1 VKLLLW
7 WYDRNYHTTICDN
20 TANQLHY
27 YYIRHTRSAFALS
40 GQHYPVQFSKL
51 FAFDSRQLKVM
62 QSIRQIQRLNDL
74 ELQKCVPP
82 NASWHTDYRDTA
94 YIHIGGLPFELSE
107 GDVLTIFSQYGNPVH
122 LNLARDKETG
132 KSRGFAFLKYE
143 DQRSC
148 DLAVDNLSG
157 AAVLGRVLGVDH
169 CRYQLKEGEVEGQGM
184 EEDAMNDDGDET
196 DREGDDRRKRRRRS
210 EDSESEEEHQKPKIK
225 EEEELAKL
233 LRDHDEDDPMK
244 SFLVQEKKEEVA
256 EALKRLEVSK
266 KEDRSGDRDGD
277 KRRRHH
283 RSRRHGSDDEE
294 SDQRRDRHR
303 SRRDRGKDDGR
314 NEKHRSQRAEDGDER
329 RDRHRAR
336 KAGSEEGR
344 RSDHRRARRDASDE
358 DDDHRRRKDDRS
370 RRDRTEEKTG
380 PPRRDDSRP
389 DERRRR
395 RD

>member
-1 VKLLLW
+1 
-7 WYDRNYHTTICDN
+7 
-20 TANQLHY
+20 
-27 YYIRHTRSAFALS
+27 
-40 GQHYPVQFSKL
+40 
-51 FAFDSRQLKVM
+51 M

-184 EEDAMNDDGDET
+184 EEDAMDDGGDET
-196 DREGDDRRKRRRRS
+196 DREGDYRRKRRRRS
-210 EDSESEEEHQKPKIK
+210 EGSESEEEERKPRTK

-233 LRDHDEDDPMK
+233 LKEHDEDDPMK

-256 EALKRLEVSK
+256 EALKRLEVSR
-266 KEDRSGDRDGD
+266 KEDRPGDRDGE

-283 RSRRHGSDDEE
+283 RFRRYGSDDEE
-294 SDQRRDRHR
+294 GDRRREKHR
-303 SRRDRGKDDGR
+303 SRRDREKDDGR
-314 NEKHRSQRAEDGDER
+314 SEKHRSRRPEHDDER
-329 RDRHRAR
+329 SDRHRSR
-336 KAGSEEGR
+336 KAENEEGR
-344 RSDHRRARRDASDE
+344 RGNHRAKRDASDE
-358 DDDHRRRKDDRS
+358 DDYRRRRDDRL
-370 RRDRTEEKTG
+370 RRDRTEEK
-380 PPRRDDSRP
+380 PDRLRRDDSRS

-395 RD
+395 HD

>member
-1 VKLLLW
+1 
-7 WYDRNYHTTICDN
+7 
-20 TANQLHY
+20 
-27 YYIRHTRSAFALS
+27 
-40 GQHYPVQFSKL
+40 
-51 FAFDSRQLKVM
+51 M
-62 QSIRQIQRLNDL
+62 QSVRQIQRLNDL

-184 EEDAMNDDGDET
+184 EEDAVDDAGDET
-196 DREGDDRRKRRRRS
+196 DREGDTRRKRRRRS
-210 EDSESEEEHQKPKIK
+210 EDSESEEEERRPKVK

-233 LRDHDEDDPMK
+233 LREHDEDDPMK

-266 KEDRSGDRDGD
+266 KEDRTGDRDGE

-283 RSRRHGSDDEE
+283 RSRRYGIDDE
-294 SDQRRDRHR
+294 DGDRRREKHR
-303 SRRDRGKDDGR
+303 SRRDREKDDGR
-314 NEKHRSQRAEDGDER
+314 SEKHRSRRPEDDDER
-329 RDRHRAR
+329 SDKNRAR
-336 KAGSEEGR
+336 KSEHDEGR
-344 RSDHRRARRDASDE
+344 RSDRHRAKRDASSDE
-358 DDDHRRRKDDRS
+358 DNHRRRKDDRS
-370 RRDRTEEKTG
+370 RRGCEDEKPERPRHDR
-380 PPRRDDSRP
+380 SRS
-389 DERRRR
+389 DERRRH
-395 RD
+395 D

>member
-1 VKLLLW
+1 
-7 WYDRNYHTTICDN
+7 
-20 TANQLHY
+20 
-27 YYIRHTRSAFALS
+27 
-40 GQHYPVQFSKL
+40 
-51 FAFDSRQLKVM
+51 M

-184 EEDAMNDDGDET
+184 EEDAIDDAGDET

-210 EDSESEEEHQKPKIK
+210 ENSGSEEEDRRPRVK

-233 LRDHDEDDPMK
+233 LREHDEDDPMK
-244 SFLVQEKKEEVA
+244 SFLVQEKKEEIA

-266 KEDRSGDRDGD
+266 KADRTGDCDGE

-283 RSRRHGSDDEE
+283 RSRRHGSDDE
-294 SDQRRDRHR
+294 DGDRRRGKHR
-303 SRRDRGKDDGR
+303 SRRDREKDDGR
-314 NEKHRSQRAEDGDER
+314 SGKHRSRRPDDEDER
-329 RDRHRAR
+329 SDKHRAR
-336 KAGSEEGR
+336 KTENEDGR
-344 RSDHRRARRDASDE
+344 RGDHHRVKRDASSNEDE
-358 DDDHRRRKDDRS
+358 YHRRRDERS
-370 RRDRTEEKTG
+370 RRDLAEEK
-380 PPRRDDSRP
+380 PDRPRRDDSRS

-395 RD
+395 HD

>member
-1 VKLLLW
+1 
-7 WYDRNYHTTICDN
+7 
-20 TANQLHY
+20 
-27 YYIRHTRSAFALS
+27 
-40 GQHYPVQFSKL
+40 
-51 FAFDSRQLKVM
+51 M
-62 QSIRQIQRLNDL
+62 QSVRQIQRLNDL

-184 EEDAMNDDGDET
+184 EEDAVDDAGDET
-196 DREGDDRRKRRRRS
+196 DREGDTRRKRRRRS
-210 EDSESEEEHQKPKIK
+210 EDSESEEEERRPKVE

-233 LRDHDEDDPMK
+233 LREHDEDDPMK

-266 KEDRSGDRDGD
+266 KEDRTGDRDGD

-283 RSRRHGSDDEE
+283 RSRRHGSDNEDG
-294 SDQRRDRHR
+294 DRRREKHRLRKDRGKDDSRGDRHR
-303 SRRDRGKDDGR
+303 SRRPEGDDGR
-314 NEKHRSQRAEDGDER
+314 SDK
-329 RDRHRAR
+329 HRAR
-336 KAGSEEGR
+336 KSEDEVDL
-344 RSDHRRARRDASDE
+344 RSDHHRARRDASSDE
-358 DDDHRRRKDDRS
+358 DDYRRRKDERS
-370 RRDRTEEKTG
+370 RRDRADEK
-380 PPRRDDSRP
+380 PVRPRRDHSRP
-389 DERRRR
+389 DERRRH
-395 RD
+395 D